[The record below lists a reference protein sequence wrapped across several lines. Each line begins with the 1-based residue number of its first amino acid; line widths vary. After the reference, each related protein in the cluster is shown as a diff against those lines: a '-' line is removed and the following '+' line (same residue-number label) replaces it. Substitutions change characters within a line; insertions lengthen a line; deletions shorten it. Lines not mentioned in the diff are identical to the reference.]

1 MQMHGVNQ
9 ILFYL
14 ILVHGVF
21 ERTNMV
27 NAQGTCSNGD
37 TGKAL

>member
-1 MQMHGVNQ
+1 MQTHGVNQ

-14 ILVHGVF
+14 ILAYAVF

-27 NAQGTCSNGD
+27 NAQGSNGQ
-37 TGKAL
+37 KAL